1 VRDTNARPF
10 TGYREL
16 AYTPVPDEFFDWQMQ
31 DLGLAETKVL
41 LYIFRRTFGF
51 KKHQDRIAL
60 SQFVDG
66 ICKETGERLD
76 LGCGLSRPSVIKG
89 IDGLVERGYISAV
102 FACGR
107 CGQEVSPEEMVRETR
122 QRMVKDS
129 ETGSEKPVVYTVQI
143 VPRVCPG
150 CGAPLFG
157 QEERWFSL
165 VMQGQCQEEGQ
176 QAAAEGESK
185 NFTRGSKASSHGGVN
200 GVTTPESSS
209 FTHKR
214 QSSRDSQQETET
226 TTCARA
232 ARAAAGELP
241 SPEPASPSPDPAP
254 PISTATPPTGTTPTT
269 APPTAAAPTAAK
281 STAVAPTTAPTAPG
295 EGEEGDPPDDGR
307 ALFEELFGP
316 ATTEGPPP
324 TPEGMTPE
332 AFRHQQTAQALEAAY
347 ARQAEE
353 PWLGWGSES
362 RVVERYHRA
371 GLEKTTILRLCWAL
385 ERHFGLHPVW
395 GNAGH
400 EGFWMREAADLL
412 EAAEGNVE
420 LVLDTARQMRA
431 DRLTISSPKS
441 LFKKTVATM
450 AERRSG
456 IEGAGS
462 PGSSGPGNGRPAAPG
477 RAPMPHVP
485 SPHAATH
492 PAPAS
497 HTSAPQ
503 TTGPHAPD
511 IRRLTP
517 EEIQIRDMLAADAA
531 RARDSR
537 ARAPGP
543 GPDDSPPGE
552 LKPEELQA
560 RTIYATEEA

>member
-1 VRDTNARPF
+1 MGDLLLDEYPLVILPRLAAAIGLNEAIVLQQVHYWVQTYRKIGDEKHYQDGEWWVWNTGPEWQTNFPFWSESTVWRTITALRNPHNPKPGDKRTARGPLLITGCYNPAGYDRTLWYRIDYEELARIEGAILDETPVDQEEEVEANEGASLDGTEAREGEALAENEATSVDETPSCHFDKMGDEEIPILSDCQDGSGQSDKMDLVNLDRPIPETTIDHSETNAH
-10 TGYREL
+10 G
-16 AYTPVPDEFFDWQMQ
+16 A
-31 DLGLAETKVL
+31 
-41 LYIFRRTFGF
+41 RT
-51 KKHQDRIAL
+51 
-60 SQFVDG
+60 
-66 ICKETGERLD
+66 
-76 LGCGLSRPSVIKG
+76 
-89 IDGLVERGYISAV
+89 
-102 FACGR
+102 
-107 CGQEVSPEEMVRETR
+107 
-122 QRMVKDS
+122 
-129 ETGSEKPVVYTVQI
+129 
-143 VPRVCPG
+143 
-150 CGAPLFG
+150 
-157 QEERWFSL
+157 
-165 VMQGQCQEEGQ
+165 
-176 QAAAEGESK
+176 
-185 NFTRGSKASSHGGVN
+185 
-200 GVTTPESSS
+200 
-209 FTHKR
+209 
-214 QSSRDSQQETET
+214 
-226 TTCARA
+226 ARA
-232 ARAAAGELP
+232 EA
-241 SPEPASPSPDPAP
+241 
-254 PISTATPPTGTTPTT
+254 
-269 APPTAAAPTAAK
+269 
-281 STAVAPTTAPTAPG
+281 
-295 EGEEGDPPDDGR
+295 EESH

-332 AFRHQQTAQALEAAY
+332 AFRHQQAAQALEAAY
-347 ARQAEE
+347 ARRAEE

-362 RVVERYHRA
+362 RVVERYQRA

-456 IEGAGS
+456 IEGAGT
-462 PGSSGPGNGRPAAPG
+462 PGIPGPGNGRTAAPG
-477 RAPMPHVP
+477 RAPMA
-485 SPHAATH
+485 HAPAFH
-492 PAPAS
+492 APAS

-503 TTGPHAPD
+503 ATGPHASGT
-511 IRRLTP
+511 RQLTP

-531 RARDSR
+531 RARDPR

-552 LKPEELQA
+552 LPPEELQA